1 MNIRKVVDSATDD
14 YFKNGVVGNCTVV
27 VCQRDFW
34 ENATRDGDGVTYLYA
49 NITNVD
55 SEDNL
60 FSYIVAFI
68 SLEGL

>member
-1 MNIRKVVDSATDD
+1 MNIREIVDSATDD
-14 YFKNGVVGNCTVV
+14 YFKNGVVGNCAVV

-34 ENATRDGDGVTYLYA
+34 ENAARDGTTYLYA

-60 FSYIVAFI
+60 FSYIVAFV